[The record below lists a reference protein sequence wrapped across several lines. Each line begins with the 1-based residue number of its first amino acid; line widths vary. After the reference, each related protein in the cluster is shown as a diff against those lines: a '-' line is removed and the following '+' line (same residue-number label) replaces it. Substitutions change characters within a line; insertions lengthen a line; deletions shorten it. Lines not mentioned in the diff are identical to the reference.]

1 MIRFRSS
8 GRLHDATLA
17 GACIVLLASY
27 GCSSIQPAVVV
38 EPGAS
43 FALAPGQ
50 TATVRGTDTRITFK
64 LVREDSRCPVDVT
77 CVWEGDAKIEIVIT
91 PSDSAGTRTLSLR
104 SPNETRAGNLRIRF
118 VGLSPVPRQ
127 ADGNAP
133 RNYLAEFVA
142 EQG

>member
-1 MIRFRSS
+1 MIRLMKLSRVRHSI
-8 GRLHDATLA
+8 A
-17 GACIVLLASY
+17 GASVLLLSSY

-38 EPGAS
+38 EPGTS

-50 TATVRGTDTRITFK
+50 TATIRGTDTRITFK

-77 CVWEGDAKIEIVIT
+77 CVWEGDAKIEIVIA

-104 SPNETRAGNLRIRF
+104 SPNETRVGNLRIRF